1 MLDIMKRIDQGEY
14 SITQDDFD
22 AKTNQLTSCLFLI
35 YAALTRRGILI
46 IIIYFQLTTTTTRI
60 TIITVWCINEEK
72 DTQALD
78 EQKRPQRRCV
88 DWNLVAVG
96 YARSVICIAT
106 SLASHCLQ

>member
-46 IIIYFQLTTTTTRI
+46 IIFPTHYYHYEDNNNNSI
-60 TIITVWCINEEK
+60 V
-72 DTQALD
+72 
-78 EQKRPQRRCV
+78 
-88 DWNLVAVG
+88 
-96 YARSVICIAT
+96 
-106 SLASHCLQ
+106 H